1 MLSRNLNS
9 SHRNLN
15 KKNNGVVE
23 HKGMTLSD
31 SEIEEILSGEF
42 DLDVVNFTKHNPKK
56 TPTWWHLKNDWFIDP
71 KFHGVPESTQ
81 LLYIKL
87 GCLRAASGERLVSV
101 TTAWIQ
107 RRVGVRSSSC
117 KRGLVTLCKKGL
129 ISLDKI
135 RIDKIREEEEEY
147 LALNSKTAIKKHSA
161 ITQKSASSSAEELLT
176 PAGISLF
183 KKRLG
188 SRYEKEI
195 QAAYVHWESIGK
207 AKGTPFQVVLNRW
220 CQVLEKNPDAGS
232 KEINWDEVC
241 K

>member
-1 MLSRNLNS
+1 
-9 SHRNLN
+9 
-15 KKNNGVVE
+15 
-23 HKGMTLSD
+23 MTLSD